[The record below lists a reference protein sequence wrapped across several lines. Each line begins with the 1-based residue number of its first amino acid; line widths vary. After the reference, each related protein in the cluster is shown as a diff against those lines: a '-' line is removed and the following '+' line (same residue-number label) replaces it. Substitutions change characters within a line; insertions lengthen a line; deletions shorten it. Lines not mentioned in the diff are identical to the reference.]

1 MLFSGR
7 ACAALMCL
15 SAATLV
21 PSVAGAVRVWE
32 EPRTGWQPPAGSAS
46 TLIPGLP
53 PSIAAMFIGSVASP
67 DLRPPEFLQ
76 PLAAGG
82 HVGMSRYPE
91 GVAERWL
98 DVGFFA
104 QPRFT
109 FQTGWSPDSA
119 SNFSNPPGIS
129 MRRTRLVLHGQAHP
143 LLQVRME
150 FNVSDRIE
158 LLDTYALI
166 PFHRAIQLQ
175 VGQFRVPFT
184 RMEQVSSTR
193 LQFTD
198 SQLWSSGASQSGM
211 PFIPSFDQGVMAWG
225 WVGPRDLLEYYAGV
239 FNGEGSNKPINFDQ
253 YFMYAARVVL
263 NPLGRPKVFQESAIN
278 LSHDLKIQIGMNAVS
293 QTRQIGQVAVD
304 QGGVLTQV
312 PNVLKS
318 YYLGADLAVF
328 GWGASVYSEVYFRSL
343 NETDTVSAPS
353 TEALG
358 FLVQGGYFIPAPYV
372 RDHLEIAARFQT
384 FNPSDCFTRSVSR
397 GVCGLRL
404 PASAVQDQYRDLMH
418 SSAIT
423 FGVNWYQLGH
433 GFKIQAHYTLNYEWR
448 DPAGAMPGEGIVNN
462 DQFTLQI
469 TGSF

>member
-1 MLFSGR
+1 
-7 ACAALMCL
+7 
-15 SAATLV
+15 
-21 PSVAGAVRVWE
+21 
-32 EPRTGWQPPAGSAS
+32 
-46 TLIPGLP
+46 
-53 PSIAAMFIGSVASP
+53 MFIGSVASP
-67 DLRPPEFLQ
+67 DLRSPEFLQ

-211 PFIPSFDQGVMAWG
+211 PFIPSFDQGD
-225 WVGPRDLLEYYAGV
+225 RK
-239 FNGEGSNKPINFDQ
+239 S
-253 YFMYAARVVL
+253 VV
-263 NPLGRPKVFQESAIN
+263 
-278 LSHDLKIQIGMNAVS
+278 
-293 QTRQIGQVAVD
+293 
-304 QGGVLTQV
+304 
-312 PNVLKS
+312 
-318 YYLGADLAVF
+318 
-328 GWGASVYSEVYFRSL
+328 
-343 NETDTVSAPS
+343 
-353 TEALG
+353 
-358 FLVQGGYFIPAPYV
+358 
-372 RDHLEIAARFQT
+372 
-384 FNPSDCFTRSVSR
+384 
-397 GVCGLRL
+397 
-404 PASAVQDQYRDLMH
+404 
-418 SSAIT
+418 
-423 FGVNWYQLGH
+423 
-433 GFKIQAHYTLNYEWR
+433 
-448 DPAGAMPGEGIVNN
+448 
-462 DQFTLQI
+462 
-469 TGSF
+469 